1 MTGQTAYPNRRFR
14 LTPSRQGGGPPSASS
29 ATGLSLMASTGGD
42 GGKGGRRRFVV
53 GIAIGGGISL
63 ICLGLCIIFVCQK
76 LRSLQAKRLKSK
88 YFELN
93 RGLLLQ
99 QLVDKD
105 IAERM
110 IFSLEELEKATEKF
124 DESRKL
130 GGGGHGIVYKGIL
143 SNKDVVAIKKS
154 KITIQREI
162 EDFINEVAILSQ
174 INHRNVVRLF
184 GCYLETQVPLLVYEF
199 ISNGTLSDYLH
210 VEGPRSLSWRDRVR
224 IALETASA
232 LSYLHS
238 SALTSIIHRDVKSA
252 NILLDHRLTAKV
264 SDFGASRGIAIDQTG
279 LNTAIQGTFGYLDPE
294 YYQTSRLTDKS
305 DVYSFG
311 VILVELLTRKKPY
324 AFMHSEGVSLIA
336 QFNLV
341 LRQDKLCE
349 ILDLQIISECLE
361 GAKEVAALAS
371 TCLNL
376 KGEER
381 PTMRQAQMTL
391 ERLLLA
397 NKNIEEGYPD
407 ELNCTLAQ
415 IRNNNDNNSRQ
426 HSAEQELVQSASFPR

>member
-1 MTGQTAYPNRRFR
+1 MVGGQWR
-14 LTPSRQGGGPPSASS
+14 GGGGASLLPGS
-29 ATGLSLMASTGGD
+29 CRQHGLLVRPDGHDWELMLRRTRICAEKASRGVQLFDAVSLAGG
-42 GGKGGRRRFVV
+42 FVV

-63 ICLGLCIIFVCQK
+63 ICLGLCIIFVCRK

-184 GCYLETQVPLLVYEF
+184 GCCLETQVPLLVYEF

-279 LNTAIQGTFGYLDPE
+279 LNTAIQ
-294 YYQTSRLTDKS
+294 
-305 DVYSFG
+305 
-311 VILVELLTRKKPY
+311 
-324 AFMHSEGVSLIA
+324 EGVSLIA

-426 HSAEQELVQSASFPR
+426 HSAEQELIQSASFPR